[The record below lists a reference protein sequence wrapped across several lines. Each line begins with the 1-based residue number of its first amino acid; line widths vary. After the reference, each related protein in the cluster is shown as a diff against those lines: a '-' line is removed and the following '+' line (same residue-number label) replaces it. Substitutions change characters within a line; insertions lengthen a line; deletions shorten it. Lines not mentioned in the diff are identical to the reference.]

1 MQVSIKLIGP
11 LVDRLPA
18 GGPLSA
24 NPRGVN
30 EISVADDCS
39 MEMLLDHLGL
49 SPQLEYFAMINDD
62 HVPSDTLTER
72 VLTEGDSIVLLPPL
86 KGG

>member
-11 LVDRLPA
+11 LADRLPA
-18 GGPLSA
+18 GSPLGE

-30 EISVADDCS
+30 ELSVADDCD
-39 MEMLLDHLGL
+39 METLLVQLGL
-49 SPQLEYFAMINDD
+49 RPELEYFAMINEM
-62 HVPSDTLTER
+62 HVPSDTLAQR
-72 VLTEGDSIVLLPPL
+72 VLSEGDSIVLLPPL

>member
-1 MQVSIKLIGP
+1 MRISVKLVGP

-18 GGPLSA
+18 GGPLSD

-30 EISVADDCS
+30 ALIVVDDAT
-39 MEMLLDHLGL
+39 MRTLLEQLGL
-49 SPQLEYFAMINDD
+49 APELEYFAMINDE
-62 HVPSDTLTER
+62 HVPSDTLAER
-72 VLTEGDSIVLLPPL
+72 ALAEGDNVVLVPPL